1 MTDKRSVGG
10 TSTCASKFFQIV
22 SLSVRLFCCAQIRP
36 KEWRDLF
43 LGSRIELFRLCNL
56 VMTSVHNFIYLFKII
71 QSQLICVG
79 RCFFLLFYRTVTG
92 TIVIDCFCGHII
104 IQFKSR
110 LNSSVRVRVV
120 STFRIAFKN
129 IFLFWIFFLVI
140 NRK

>member
-1 MTDKRSVGG
+1 VCVKIFPNRL
-10 TSTCASKFFQIV
+10 FII
-22 SLSVRLFCCAQIRP
+22 RLFCCAQIRP

-79 RCFFLLFYRTVTG
+79 RCFFFFFYRTVTG